1 MTDQHNNDVPVN
13 ADPGMQWYV
22 LQVASGKEI
31 SVRDSLL
38 RFIENSDEP
47 MAAMFGEITVPTEEV
62 IEMRAGKKHTTTRR
76 FFPGYVLVQM
86 VMSDDAWHF
95 VKSVPGVSKFIGG
108 KNAQPVAL
116 SEAEVDR
123 ILRRVETGEQRP
135 QPKTLY
141 EVGEMLRVIDGP
153 FKDFDGTV
161 EEINYDKSRLK
172 VSVSIFGRSTPV
184 DLSFNQVEKM

>member
-1 MTDQHNNDVPVN
+1 MTDQHNSDAPTE
-13 ADPGMQWYV
+13 DSMGKQWYV

-38 RFIENSDEP
+38 RFIENSDDAT
-47 MAAMFGEITVPTEEV
+47 AAMFGEITVPTEEV
-62 IEMRAGKKHTTTRR
+62 VEMRAGKKHTTTRR
-76 FFPGYVLVQM
+76 FFPGYVLIEM
-86 VMSDDAWHF
+86 LMGDEAWHF

-108 KNAQPVAL
+108 KNAQPVPL
-116 SEAEVDR
+116 SADEVDR

-141 EVGEMLRVIDGP
+141 EVGEMVRVIDGP
-153 FKDFDGTV
+153 FKDFDGSV